1 MVGAKAVGHGH
12 MGVTQ
17 IYVYL
22 NRQTHGM
29 VDSYEMNRSG
39 SGYLNSDG
47 PFRTV

>member
-17 IYVYL
+17 IYVRL
-22 NRQTHGM
+22 NWQTHGM
-29 VDSYEMNRSG
+29 VDSYEVNRSW

-47 PFRTV
+47 LFRTL